1 MGIRERLSG
10 NEASAT
16 AMKQINPDVVAAF
29 PITPSTEI
37 PQYFSTFVS
46 NGQVDT
52 EFVAV
57 ESEHSAMSA
66 CIGAEAAGARAMTA
80 TSANGLSLMWE
91 MIYIASSL
99 RLPIVMSLVNRAVSG
114 PLNIHNDHSD
124 AMGVRDSGW
133 IQLFSE
139 NNQEAYDN
147 LIMAHRIAE
156 NKDVLL
162 PLMVCQ
168 DGFITSHSIE
178 NIELVED
185 DKVKEFVG
193 EYKPEHYLLNDKEPI
208 AVGPLD
214 LQAYLFEHKRQ
225 QAEAMKNAKKVILDV
240 AKDFEKLT
248 GRKYGLFEEYRLDD
262 AEIAIVCMN
271 STAGTAKYTI
281 DRLRE
286 KGIKA
291 GLLKVRVFRP
301 FPGEEIAEALK
312 YIPAP
317 VEEFV
322 PEETVQEVKAK
333 AKEEAVQKA
342 EVKEPAKVNPILATE
357 PATKK
362 EVKADKAEK
371 VEKVETNKK
380 EAVSPVEN
388 KVGQT
393 VALKPD
399 VKIAKEEPVLDT
411 QYVEQT
417 RFDVKPSLWQRFKN
431 SKIIRTISYI
441 MKIKVVLEFPA
452 LPEGR
457 GENR

>member
-10 NEASAT
+10 NEAAAI

-37 PQYFSTFVS
+37 PQYFSTFVN
-46 NGQVDT
+46 NGSVDT

-57 ESEHSAMSA
+57 ESEHSAMAA
-66 CIGAEAAGARAMTA
+66 CIGAQAAGARAMTA

-91 MIYIASSL
+91 MVYIASSL

-133 IQLFSE
+133 IMLFSE

-147 LIMAHRIAE
+147 LLMAHRIAE
-156 NKDVLL
+156 HKDVKL

-178 NIELVED
+178 NIELLED
-185 DKVKEFVG
+185 DKVKAFVG

-214 LQAYLFEHKRQ
+214 VQAYLFEHKAQ
-225 QAEAMKNAKKVILDV
+225 QAAAMRNAKKVILDV
-240 AKDFEKLT
+240 SKEFKELT
-248 GRKYGLFEEYRLDD
+248 GRDYSFFEEYKLDD

-271 STAGTAKYTI
+271 STAGTTKFVV
-281 DRLRE
+281 DSLRE

-301 FPGEEIAEALK
+301 FPGVEIANALSHLKAIAVLDKSDSLNAAGGALYEDIVSSMYTENIHVPAVNYIYGIGGRDTKTNNIEDVFHDLEEIAK
-312 YIPAP
+312 SGK
-317 VEEFV
+317 
-322 PEETVQEVKAK
+322 VQNPYRYFGLR
-333 AKEEAVQKA
+333 KEE
-342 EVKEPAKVNPILATE
+342 N
-357 PATKK
+357 
-362 EVKADKAEK
+362 
-371 VEKVETNKK
+371 
-380 EAVSPVEN
+380 
-388 KVGQT
+388 
-393 VALKPD
+393 
-399 VKIAKEEPVLDT
+399 
-411 QYVEQT
+411 
-417 RFDVKPSLWQRFKN
+417 
-431 SKIIRTISYI
+431 
-441 MKIKVVLEFPA
+441 
-452 LPEGR
+452 
-457 GENR
+457 

>member
-10 NEASAT
+10 NEAAAI

-46 NGQVDT
+46 NGTVDT

-66 CIGAEAAGARAMTA
+66 CVGAEAAGARAMTA
-80 TSANGLSLMWE
+80 TSANGLSYMWE

-124 AMGVRDSGW
+124 AMGVRDAGW
-133 IQLFSE
+133 IMLFSE

-178 NIELVED
+178 NIELIED
-185 DKVKEFVG
+185 DRVKEFVG
-193 EYKPEHYLLNDKEPI
+193 TYKPEHYLLNDKEPI

-214 LQAYLFEHKRQ
+214 VQSYLFEHKYQ
-225 QAEAMKNAKKVILDV
+225 QAEAMRNAKKVILEV
-240 AKDFEKLT
+240 AKDFEKMT
-248 GRKYGLFEEYRLDD
+248 GRKYSFFEEYRMED
-262 AEIAIVCMN
+262 AEIAVVCMN
-271 STAGTAKYTI
+271 STAGTTKTVV
-281 DRLRE
+281 DELRE

-291 GLLKVRVFRP
+291 GMVKVRVFRP
-301 FPGEEIAEALK
+301 FPAEEIDEALGNL
-312 YIPAP
+312 
-317 VEEFV
+317 
-322 PEETVQEVKAK
+322 KAV
-333 AKEEAVQKA
+333 A
-342 EVKEPAKVNPILATE
+342 IMD
-357 PATKK
+357 
-362 EVKADKAEK
+362 KADSLNAMGGALYED
-371 VEKVETNKK
+371 VISSMYTAKK
-380 EAVSPVEN
+380 QVPAVSYVYGIGGRDTTSNNIHEVFDYLAQVAKTGEIDNPYRY
-388 KVGQT
+388 VG
-393 VALKPD
+393 LRK
-399 VKIAKEEPVLDT
+399 
-411 QYVEQT
+411 
-417 RFDVKPSLWQRFKN
+417 
-431 SKIIRTISYI
+431 
-441 MKIKVVLEFPA
+441 
-452 LPEGR
+452 
-457 GENR
+457 